1 MIFLQDYSTKDGSLR
16 LQGVLSASGTGRVEI
31 LYNGQWGTVC
41 DDEWDINDANVVCRQ
56 LGYPG
61 AARSIPGSKVP
72 DGSGPI
78 MLDEVSCNGT
88 EQNLSSCSHQGW
100 RNHDCRHTEDAGVE
114 CITTG

>member
-1 MIFLQDYSTKDGSLR
+1 M
-16 LQGVLSASGTGRVEI
+16 EI
-31 LYNGQWGTVC
+31 LYNGQWGTIC
-41 DDEWDINDANVVCRQ
+41 DYGWDINDANVVCRQ
-56 LGYPG
+56 LGYQG

-88 EQNLSSCSHQGW
+88 EQNLSSCSDQGW

-114 CITTG
+114 CIAKGKTSDKNYAILNV